1 MTDPVDTLMIDLRAN
16 TQGFAQDVAAMR
28 GSFDGQLLDGF
39 AKAGDVLERGLL
51 SALRKGSLGFADL
64 TRIAFNVIDQIAAQ
78 AIRALFASAPQGGSG
93 SGGLGG
99 LIGSLLGGGGL
110 GGGGGGGGSGLGGLV
125 GSIIGTISGGSG
137 QGQDT
142 TGLGGLIGTILG
154 SGTPRDS
161 SAGFDGLI
169 AAIGGMNAQRAAP
182 ASGLD
187 SLIGALA
194 GIGAAAPPSQSTGGL
209 GALVGAIMGLPGRAT
224 GGPVSPERP
233 FVVGER
239 GPELF
244 VPTSAGRIEA
254 ALPQPPR
261 DVRVAITIA
270 APPGT
275 SAPQALQRSSR
286 QVASAVRRALGSL

>member
-39 AKAGDVLERGLL
+39 AKAGDMLERGLL
-51 SALRKGSLGFADL
+51 SALRKGSLGFEDL
-64 TRIAFNVIDQIAAQ
+64 KRIAFNVIEQISAQ
-78 AIRALFASAPQGGSG
+78 AIRALFAASPQGGSG

-99 LIGSLLGGGGL
+99 LIGSLLGGSGL

-154 SGTPRDS
+154 SGSPRDS
-161 SAGFDGLI
+161 SG
-169 AAIGGMNAQRAAP
+169 
-182 ASGLD
+182 GLD
-187 SLIGALA
+187 GLIGALA
-194 GIGAAAPPSQSTGGL
+194 GIGTAASPAQSTGGL